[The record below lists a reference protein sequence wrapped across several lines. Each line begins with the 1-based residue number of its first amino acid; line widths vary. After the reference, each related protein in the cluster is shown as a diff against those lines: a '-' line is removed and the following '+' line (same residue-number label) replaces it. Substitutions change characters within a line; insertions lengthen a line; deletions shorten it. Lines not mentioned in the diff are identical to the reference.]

1 MKKNLLKSL
10 LAVALL
16 LVCGNV
22 WGETVTFTFSDL
34 ATANSWENG
43 VAYTPVT
50 ISPITLSAD
59 GGGNNAKYYTSDQ
72 TWRMYNGGTV
82 TITPEEG
89 YEITAVSSN
98 PSRTFTIT
106 DGSASLS
113 FTETVKFKSI
123 TVSYKVAGTA
133 VHFDHAGTESDPY
146 SVADAYTAVDNNTG
160 INGVYA
166 KGVVSKI
173 VTAFNSQYNNITF
186 DISDDGSE
194 NGNQLRAYRCK
205 KSSVEGAPDVAD
217 IQVGDIVVV
226 YGDLTLYNSTYE
238 FSADNVLISR
248 ESTSTKIAAG
258 LSFSASSV
266 EADLANLSSFVA
278 PTLTN
283 PYNLPVAYT
292 SSNTEVATVDENG
305 TVSIVGEG
313 NAVITVTSKE
323 TDNYLAGEAHYT
335 ITVTNTGVVLVTVDE
350 NGNTTFDL
358 SNNAWHFPTSKQV
371 DEGSYTMNGYTIK
384 VAGSEGNGF
393 NYYANGKALLFGKT
407 GAYLTL
413 PPFDYNVGKI
423 DVVGAS
429 GASDKVKQNIFVG
442 DSVVSTE
449 TTGASDVTNTYNIA
463 EDYQAE
469 GTIYTLKVT
478 NAYNTQ
484 VTKIIV
490 YKAVVDER
498 DDAEIAFSPETLTIY
513 KENTEYTKPQ
523 FVNPNEISL
532 SEIEFTTTSSEVAK
546 WSDDGLVL
554 GGETGTATITATF
567 AGNNEYKPATVTLK
581 ITVNAGKGYADLPF
595 AFDDGMAD
603 IEGVDGFTQNGL
615 GSDYSSSPKLKFD
628 STGDYLILH
637 FNESPGKL
645 TYDIKGN
652 TFSGGTFKVQTS
664 ADGVNYSDLKTYSTF
679 TGSIQSEVFNNLGD
693 AVRYIKWIYTEKVS
707 GNVALGNISLA
718 KYAAPVNYTL
728 SIGDPEFV
736 TITANYGEE
745 VLQNGDE
752 AEVEAG
758 AEITLALSINE
769 GYDLE
774 SLTVVGDE
782 GQTVTL
788 TQEETVWTFNMPEF
802 DVTVNASV
810 VEHVE
815 PVLAYYTLATAITPG
830 KRYVF
835 ASGKVDDVY
844 DLVVMAEQGT
854 NNRRGKIARVVDGK
868 LEVPEGLDFV
878 IEGNA
883 TDGYTIYDDSEE
895 SRGYLYAAS
904 SDKNYL
910 KTQEENDVNGLW
922 TITFDATDGHAS
934 IVATQSENRN
944 VMRYNPNNDSPLFS
958 CYATASQSPVYLF
971 QLVEE
976 TPSFETGDVNEDH
989 EVNVSDVTMLVS
1001 MILGNTPVTDAAD
1014 VNEDHEVNVSDVT
1027 ALVSIILGQ

>member
-34 ATANSWENG
+34 ANANSWQNG
-43 VAYTPVT
+43 VAYTSVE
-50 ISPITLSAD
+50 ISPITLTAG
-59 GGGNNAKYYTSDQ
+59 GGGNNGKYYTSDQ

-89 YEITAVSSN
+89 YEITAVSST
-98 PSRTFTIT
+98 PSNTFTVSE
-106 DGSASLS
+106 GSASLS

-123 TVSYKVAGTA
+123 TVSYKVAGAA

-146 SVADAYTAVDNNTG
+146 SVADAYTAIDNNTG

-173 VTAFNSQYNNITF
+173 VTAYNSTYGNITF
-186 DISDDGSE
+186 DISTDGEEESD
-194 NGNQLRAYRCK
+194 QLRAYRCK
-205 KSSVEGAPDVAD
+205 NSTVEGAPDVAD

-226 YGDLTLYNSTYE
+226 SGDLTKYGSTYE
-238 FSADNVLISR
+238 FAADNVLVSR
-248 ESTSTKIAAG
+248 ETTSTQVAAG
-258 LSFSASSV
+258 LAFSESSV
-266 EADLANLSSFVA
+266 EIDLADIASFVA
-278 PTLTN
+278 PTLEN
-283 PYNLPVAYT
+283 PHSLTVTYI
-292 SSNTEVATVDENG
+292 SSNTAVATVDDDG
-305 TVSIVGEG
+305 TVSILAEG
-313 NAVITVTSKE
+313 STTITATTEE
-323 TDNYLAGEAHYT
+323 TEEYLAGEAHYT
-335 ITVTNTGVVLVTVDE
+335 LHVTNNNKILVTVDE
-350 NGNTTFDL
+350 EGNTTFDFTD
-358 SNNAWHFPTSKQV
+358 NAWKFPTSKQIE
-371 DEGSYTMNGYTIK
+371 EGSYTNNRYTIK
-384 VAGSEGNGF
+384 VAGCGDGNGF
-393 NYYANGKALLFGKT
+393 YFYANGKALLLGKT

-413 PPFDYNVGKI
+413 PAFNYEVGKI

-429 GASDKVKQNIFVG
+429 DASDKVKQNIFVG
-442 DSVVSTE
+442 ETAVSTE
-449 TTGASDVTNTYNIA
+449 TTGAKDVTNTYNIA
-463 EDYQAE
+463 EDYQNA

-484 VTKIIV
+484 ITKIIV
-490 YKAVVDER
+490 YKAVIDER
-498 DDAEIAFSPETLTIY
+498 GDAEIAFSPETLTIY

-567 AGNNEYKPATVTLK
+567 AGNNEYKPATATLK

-595 AFDDGMAD
+595 TFDGGKAN
-603 IEGVDGFTQNGL
+603 IEGVDGLTQNGL

-628 STGDYLILH
+628 STGGYLILH
-637 FNESPGKL
+637 FNENPGKL

-652 TFSGGTFKVQTS
+652 SFSGGTFKVQTS
-664 ADGVNYSDLKTYSTF
+664 ADGVNYSDLKTYSEF
-679 TGSIQSEVFNNLGD
+679 TGSTQSEVFNNLGD

-752 AEVEAG
+752 AGVEAG

-815 PVLAYYTLATAITPG
+815 PVLAYYTFVTSITPG

-835 ASGKVDDVY
+835 ASGKVDDEDDV
-844 DLVVMAEQGT
+844 VVMAEQGN
-854 NNRRGKIARVVDGK
+854 NNRRGRIAAVVDGK

-878 IEGNA
+878 IAGNA

-895 SRGYLYAAS
+895 SKGYLYAAS
-904 SDKNYL
+904 SGSNWL

-934 IVATQSENRN
+934 IVATQSQNRN
-944 VMRYNPNNDSPLFS
+944 VMRYNSGSSLFS
-958 CYATASQSPVYLF
+958 CYASASQSPVYLF

-1014 VNEDHEVNVSDVT
+1014 VNEDGEVNVSDVT

>member
-43 VAYTPVT
+43 VAYTSVE
-50 ISPITLSAD
+50 ISPITLTAV
-59 GGGNNAKYYTSDQ
+59 GGGNNGKYYTSDQ
-72 TWRMYNGGTV
+72 TWRMYKGGKV
-82 TITPEEG
+82 TITPGEG
-89 YEITAVSSN
+89 YEITSVSSN
-98 PSRTFTIT
+98 PSQTFTIT
-106 DGSASLS
+106 NDSAFLS
-113 FTETVKFKSI
+113 CTETIKFKSI
-123 TVSYKVAGTA
+123 TVDYKVAGAAVEFEHEGTA
-133 VHFDHAGTESDPY
+133 EDPY
-146 SVADAYTAVDNNTG
+146 SVADAYTAIDNNVYKENVYATG
-160 INGVYA
+160 I
-166 KGVVSKI
+166 VSKI
-173 VTAFNSQYNNITF
+173 VTAYNASYDNITF
-186 DISDDGSE
+186 DISADGE
-194 NGNQLRAYRCK
+194 EEGDQLRAYRCK
-205 KSSVEGAPDVAD
+205 NSTSEGAPNVAD
-217 IQVGDIVVV
+217 IQVGDVVV
-226 YGDLTLYNSTYE
+226 IFGNLTKYNSIYE
-238 FSADNVLISR
+238 FAENNVLISR

-266 EADLANLSSFVA
+266 EADLADLSSFVA

-305 TVSIVGEG
+305 TVSIV
-313 NAVITVTSKE
+313 AVGTTNIIVTSEE
-323 TDNYLAGEAHYT
+323 TDNYLAGQAQYK

-350 NGNTTFDL
+350 NGNTIFDL
-358 SNNAWHFPTSKQV
+358 SDNAWHFPTTKQV
-371 DEGSYTMNGYTIK
+371 EEGSYTMNGYTIK

-407 GAYLTL
+407 DAYITL
-413 PPFDYNVGKI
+413 PAFDYNVGKI

-429 GASDKVKQNIFVG
+429 GASTSVKQNIFVG
-442 DSVVSTE
+442 ETAVSTE
-449 TTGASDVTNTYNIA
+449 TTGAKDVTNSYEIA
-463 EDYQAE
+463 EDYQTA
-469 GTIYTLKVT
+469 GTVYTLKVT
-478 NAYNTQ
+478 SDHNTQ

-490 YKAVVDER
+490 YKAVIDER
-498 DDAEIAFSPETLTIY
+498 GDAEIAFSPETLTIY

-523 FVNPNEISL
+523 FVNPNAISL
-532 SEIEFTTTSSEVAK
+532 SEMEFTTTSSEVAK

-567 AGNNEYKPATVTLK
+567 AGNDEYKPATVTLK
-581 ITVNAGKGYADLPF
+581 ITVNAGKGYADLSF
-595 AFDDGMAD
+595 AFDGGMAD
-603 IEGVDGFTQNGL
+603 IEGVDGFTQYGL
-615 GSDYSSSPKLKFD
+615 GDYSSSPKLKFD
-628 STGDYLILH
+628 GTGDYLILH

-664 ADGVNYSDLKTYSTF
+664 ADGVNYSDLKTYSDF
-679 TGSIQSEVFNNLGD
+679 SGSIQSEVFNNLGD

-718 KYAAPVNYTL
+718 EYAAPVNYTL
-728 SIGDPEFV
+728 FIENPEFV

-758 AEITLALSINE
+758 TEITLALSINE

-774 SLTVVGDE
+774 SLTVVGDD

-802 DVTVNASV
+802 DVRVNASV

-815 PVLAYYTLATAITPG
+815 PVLAYYTLATSVTPG
-830 KRYVF
+830 KRYVI
-835 ASGKVDDVY
+835 ASGKEDDV
-844 DLVVMAEQGT
+844 VVMAEQGT
-854 NNRRGKIARVVDGK
+854 NNRRGVIATVADGK
-868 LEVPEGLDFV
+868 LAVPEGLDFV

-895 SRGYLYAAS
+895 SRGYLYAAG

-922 TITFDATDGHAS
+922 TITFDAEGQHAS

-944 VMRYNPNNDSPLFS
+944 VMQYNSGSSLFS
-958 CYATASQSPVYLF
+958 CYASASLSPVYLY
-971 QLVEE
+971 QLVEN
-976 TPSFETGDVNEDH
+976 SAKTGDVNEDG
-989 EVNVSDVTMLVS
+989 EVNVTDVTALVS
-1001 MILGNTPVTDAAD
+1001 MILGNTPKNDAAD
-1014 VNEDHEVNVSDVT
+1014 VNGDGEVNVTDVT